1 MNRLKDKKAIVTGAA
16 RGLGEA
22 IVEHLASEGCDVV
35 AWDIDF
41 EQVQEASAKA
51 AEKTGMAILR
61 EKVDVTDAK
70 AVKKGVDN
78 AVDSMGGLDIMVA
91 NAGIN
96 ISGGSVD
103 YDINNWR
110 KVLEVNLVGWFLCAR
125 EAARI
130 MLGQK
135 GGSIIQINSKSG
147 RKGSF
152 KNHAYAASKFGGIG
166 VTQSLALEYAEQ
178 GVRVNA
184 ICPGNLLDS
193 PLWVEQLYKEY
204 SGRLGI
210 SEDEVRQ
217 YYVNMVPMKRGCSY
231 RDVTNIVVFL
241 ASDDSAYMTG
251 QAINITGG
259 QQMS

>member
-1 MNRLKDKKAIVTGAA
+1 MDRLKDKKAIVTGAA

-41 EQVQEASAKA
+41 EQVQETAAKA
-51 AEKTGMAILR
+51 AEKTGMTIR
-61 EKVDVTDAK
+61 GEKVDVTDTR
-70 AVKKGVDN
+70 AVKQGVDN
-78 AVDSMGGLDIMVA
+78 AVKSMGGLDIMVA

-103 YDINNWR
+103 YHINNWR

-130 MLGQK
+130 MLPQK
-135 GGSIIQINSKSG
+135 SGSIIQINSKSG

-166 VTQSLALEYAEQ
+166 VTQSLALEYAEH

-204 SGRLGI
+204 AGRLGI

-217 YYVNMVPMKRGCSY
+217 HYVNMVPMKRGCSY
-231 RDVTNIVVFL
+231 RDVSNIVVFL